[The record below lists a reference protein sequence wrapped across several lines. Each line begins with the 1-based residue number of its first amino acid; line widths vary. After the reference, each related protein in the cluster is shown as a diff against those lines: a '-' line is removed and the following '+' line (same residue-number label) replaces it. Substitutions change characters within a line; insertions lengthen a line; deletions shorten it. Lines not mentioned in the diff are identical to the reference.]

1 MSRRLE
7 RHVDWD
13 LAERIEANGPVKKPT
28 KFKTVTQPR
37 PADTYRGA
45 KRNAAKAQ
53 RYIDKIRR
61 REQAA
66 GIDQEDHGGTEG
78 AV

>member
-1 MSRRLE
+1 MGRRLE

-13 LAERIEANGPVKKPT
+13 LVERIEANGPIVKPR
-28 KFKTVTQPR
+28 KFKTVKTPR
-37 PADTYRGA
+37 PADSYRGA

-53 RYIDKIRR
+53 RYLDKVRR

-66 GIDQEDHGGTEG
+66 GISVEDNEGEAG

>member
-1 MSRRLE
+1 MGRRLE

-13 LAERIEANGPVKKPT
+13 LVERIEANGPIVKPR
-28 KFKTVTQPR
+28 KFKTVKVPR
-37 PADTYRGA
+37 PADSYRGA

-53 RYIDKIRR
+53 RYLDKVRR
-61 REQAA
+61 REEAA
-66 GIDQEDHGGTEG
+66 ERNRKNNGGAEG